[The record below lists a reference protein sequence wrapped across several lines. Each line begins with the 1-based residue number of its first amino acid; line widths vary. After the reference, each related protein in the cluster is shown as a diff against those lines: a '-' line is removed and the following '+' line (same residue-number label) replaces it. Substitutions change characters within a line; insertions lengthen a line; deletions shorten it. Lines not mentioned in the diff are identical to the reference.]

1 MNRNFRGFFIPI
13 LILFLFPAIP
23 LKAKNYE
30 IEKVHIFAQI
40 NKDGSVNIRE
50 ERTYNFHGSFSWANY
65 ILPKKKF
72 QGWRIS
78 QFQRTENFMISG
90 GGGGGGEALEEEQ
103 GKGERKEKLNQRNKF
118 ICIGKKSMV

>member
-1 MNRNFRGFFIPI
+1 MNRNIRGFFIPI

-30 IEKVHIFAQI
+30 IENVHIFAQI

-65 ILPKKKF
+65 ILSKKK
-72 QGWRIS
+72 IS
-78 QFQRTENFMISG
+78 GVENFTVS
-90 GGGGGGEALEEEQ
+90 EN
-103 GKGERKEKLNQRNKF
+103 GKFYDLRRWRRRWWRLWRRSRVRVK
-118 ICIGKKSMV
+118 GKRS